1 MFKSVRLRIT
11 VWYAL
16 TLSVTLSLF
25 SVLVY
30 NNLEK
35 TLYENMDRLLEFR
48 AEGVAD
54 AVEAYLE
61 TEEIETG
68 RVPKA
73 SAKSGTF
80 FMVTQNLVNG
90 PAYDPK
96 LAAIEVK
103 ITDARGVIL
112 ASSPGAASAP
122 EIPEGTL
129 NEAVRGEAA
138 YDTIKAADSRDKESV
153 YRSYTTPVLKEGK
166 TVYLV
171 QASRPLYQT
180 EFALNNLRDMMAV
193 LVPMIVLFTGAAGML
208 FARVALKPV
217 HGMIKTIRQISAE
230 NLSLRIPATGAK
242 DEIRELASMFND
254 MLSRLEGS
262 FLSQKRFIQDA
273 SHELKTPLTILKGE
287 LEVALKK
294 ARSSQEYASILQSN
308 LEETNRI
315 SKLVENLLTL
325 AKFDNREIPLDI
337 SAVNLNR
344 VLESL
349 ASDMAQVAGKKRINL
364 ALKLEPGLP
373 VIKADAGQLRRAFLN
388 ILDNAVKYGEEGGTV
403 TISSAGNAAGVLLVF
418 SDSGR
423 GIAPKDLPHVFE
435 RFYRADS
442 SRSTEGF
449 GLGLAITKS
458 ILDAHGAAITVKS
471 GPARGASFSV
481 FFATENV

>member
-1 MFKSVRLRIT
+1 MFKSVRFKLT
-11 VWYAL
+11 VWYAI

-30 NNLEK
+30 NNLKK

-48 AEGVAD
+48 AEGLAD

-80 FMVTQNLVNG
+80 FKVTKNLLNSDV
-90 PAYDPK
+90 YDPK
-96 LAAIEVK
+96 FAAIEVQ

-112 ASSPGAASAP
+112 ASSPGAENAP

-138 YDTIKAADSRDKESV
+138 YDTIKTSGSQDKESV
-153 YRSYTTPVLKEGK
+153 YRSYTTPVLKAGE
-166 TVYLV
+166 TVYII
-171 QASRPLYQT
+171 QTSRLLYQT
-180 EFALNNLRDMMAV
+180 EFALNNLRTMMAV
-193 LVPMIVLFTGAAGML
+193 LVPLIVLFTGAAGMM

-230 NLSLRIPATGAK
+230 NLSLRIPAPDTK

-294 ARSSQEYASILQSN
+294 ARSQPEYTSILQSN

-315 SKLVENLLTL
+315 SRLVENLLTL

-337 SAVNLNR
+337 SPVNLNH
-344 VLESL
+344 VLEAL
-349 ASDMAQVAGKKRINL
+349 ASDMAQVAGKKRIQL
-364 ALKLEPGLP
+364 FLKLKPGLP
-373 VIKADAGQLRRAFLN
+373 VIKADAVQLRRAFLN
-388 ILDNAVKYGEEGGTV
+388 ILDNAIKYSDEGGAV
-403 TISSAGNAAGVLLVF
+403 TLSSAIAGAAVSAAF
-418 SDSGR
+418 SDTGR
-423 GIAPKDLPHVFE
+423 GIPPKDLPHVFE
-435 RFYRADS
+435 RFYRADF
-442 SRSTEGF
+442 SRNTEGF

-458 ILDAHGAAITVKS
+458 IIDAHDASIIVKS
-471 GPARGASFSV
+471 EPLKGSSFSV
-481 FFATENV
+481 FFPLKH